1 VAGKIRGYRPADRE
15 AVVELAIRAWAP
27 VFASLEEVLGRE
39 MFRRLHGDSWE
50 DFQRAAV
57 RGVLDDPEMRAWVA
71 EAGTAEAGV
80 AVTGFVAA
88 RTDAERRLGEIVM
101 VAVDPGRQG
110 RGIGGEL
117 TEFATEWLREQGMRV
132 PWWKPGAIRGTRRR
146 GMCTSG
152 PGTGCCR
159 WRATSRSCERPG
171 GRRRTVG
178 GGWEDGCHEWGVAAG
193 DRGRGSGRAV

>member
-1 VAGKIRGYRPADRE
+1 
-15 AVVELAIRAWAP
+15 VVELAIRAWAP

-57 RGVLDDPEMRAWVA
+57 RGVLADPEMRAWVA

-80 AVTGFVAA
+80 AVAGFVAA
-88 RTDAERRLGEIVM
+88 RADPEQRLGEIVM

-117 TEFATEWLREQGMRV
+117 TEFATGWLRNQGMRV
-132 PWWKPGAIRGTRRR
+132 AMVETGGDPGHAAARHVYE
-146 GMCTSG
+146 
-152 PGTGCCR
+152 
-159 WRATSRSCERPG
+159 RAGYRLLP
-171 GRRRTVG
+171 
-178 GGWEDGCHEWGVAAG
+178 VA
-193 DRGRGSGRAV
+193 RYFKEL